1 MIIAITDKI
10 NNFVKPIIINI
21 GINII
26 KLIALLLMIITMIQP
41 NIITFLLSIILYVWL
56 DKKGSIFISY
66 LCMLS
71 VPIMVYFCLR

>member
-10 NNFVKPIIINI
+10 ANYIKPIIINTI
-21 GINII
+21 INII
-26 KLIALLLMIITMIQP
+26 KLIAALLMIITMTKP

-66 LCMLS
+66 VCMIL
-71 VPIMVYFCLR
+71 VPIMVYYCLR